1 MTTQTALSAIAQTPL
16 FKCVGQDDRA
26 RVAGVSRVVTFTR
39 GEKVFDQGDPSDF
52 FYVVLSGFVKV
63 FRPNIGG
70 HDVILE
76 MFGAGSPLGAVALFQ
91 GKAFPA
97 SAAAME
103 DTECLAIPRA
113 DFFRLLEAEPALV
126 RGLLGSLSLRLVQL
140 TTRLEELSG
149 GRIDARFA
157 RLFLK
162 LADQMGVLSA
172 AGLHVPLA
180 LSRQELADLLGT
192 TIETTI
198 RTMSRWNKDGVLL
211 TEKDGFLI
219 RDRPF
224 LEALAAGS

>member
-1 MTTQTALSAIAQTPL
+1 MTSQPVLAAIAQTPL
-16 FKCVGQDDRA
+16 FKCVGPDDRA
-26 RVAGVSRVVTFTR
+26 RLAGVSRIVSFAR
-39 GEKVFDQGDPSDF
+39 GDTIFDQGDPSDF

-63 FRPNIGG
+63 FRPSPGG
-70 HDVILE
+70 HDRILE
-76 MFGAGSPLGAVALFQ
+76 MFGAGGPLGAVALFQ
-91 GKAFPA
+91 RMPFPA

-113 DFFRLLEAEPALV
+113 DFFGLLETEPALV

-149 GRIDARFA
+149 GRIEARFA

-162 LADQMGVLSA
+162 LADQMGAESPE
-172 AGLHVPLA
+172 GLRVPLA

-198 RTMSRWNKDGVLL
+198 RTMSRWNRDGVLL
-211 TEKDGFLI
+211 TEKNGFVI
-219 RDRPF
+219 CDRAF
-224 LEALAAGS
+224 LETTAAG